1 LQLWRERGTAYVLE
15 RAWLRLRGPAR
26 YDPHWI
32 RAHDALSDAD
42 VAAIRRCIARLQRRP
57 VISIILAVADAP
69 PDAVRA
75 TIATLTGQIYES
87 WELLVVADATVATE
101 MRQLVEA
108 HAAAEPRIRLVLD
121 AGGGPV
127 AASNRGLEL
136 AGGEF
141 IARLAAGSRLA
152 RHALYLIAE
161 EINANPEANIIYA
174 DEDEIDARGRRSNP
188 QFKSDWNPDLFLS
201 QNYLTGLLMLRRELM
216 CEVGGFRAE
225 FTAAADYDLALRLIE
240 RIQAATIRHVPF
252 VLCHGAA
259 KEGAALSP
267 SGDER
272 VNDAV
277 QALTQHLARSG
288 IDATVDPSRSGRSF
302 RVRRKLSSPP
312 PVSLIMPTRDGMDF
326 LRAAIE
332 SIFERT
338 DYPNYE
344 IVVVDNR
351 SADPEAL
358 AYLMALERQERV
370 RVLRYDRPF
379 NFSAINNFA
388 ARECTSPILGLL
400 NNDIT
405 VIGGDWLRELA
416 SHAVRPEVG
425 AVGAMLYYPD
435 DTIQHAGI
443 IVGYGGTAV
452 NCYAGLPRGSPG
464 YFGRAGAIQNCSAVT
479 AACLLTRAAVFAELG
494 GLNEQRFAVAFNDVD
509 YCLRLREHGYLVTWT
524 PFAELYH
531 HESVTRGDDMDLDKR
546 TRFRNEEAHLV
557 RHWGAV
563 LANDPYYN
571 PNLSLHEGAFRWDDD
586 VRVVRPWRGERSG

>member
-1 LQLWRERGTAYVLE
+1 
-15 RAWLRLRGPAR
+15 
-26 YDPHWI
+26 
-32 RAHDALSDAD
+32 
-42 VAAIRRCIARLQRRP
+42 
-57 VISIILAVADAP
+57 
-69 PDAVRA
+69 
-75 TIATLTGQIYES
+75 
-87 WELLVVADATVATE
+87 
-101 MRQLVEA
+101 
-108 HAAAEPRIRLVLD
+108 
-121 AGGGPV
+121 
-127 AASNRGLEL
+127 
-136 AGGEF
+136 
-141 IARLAAGSRLA
+141 
-152 RHALYLIAE
+152 
-161 EINANPEANIIYA
+161 
-174 DEDEIDARGRRSNP
+174 
-188 QFKSDWNPDLFLS
+188 
-201 QNYLTGLLMLRRELM
+201 
-216 CEVGGFRAE
+216 
-225 FTAAADYDLALRLIE
+225 
-240 RIQAATIRHVPF
+240 
-252 VLCHGAA
+252 
-259 KEGAALSP
+259 
-267 SGDER
+267 
-272 VNDAV
+272 
-277 QALTQHLARSG
+277 
-288 IDATVDPSRSGRSF
+288 
-302 RVRRKLSSPP
+302 
-312 PVSLIMPTRDGMDF
+312 MPTRDGMDF

-358 AYLMALERQERV
+358 AYLTALERQERV

-388 ARECTSPILGLL
+388 ARQCTSPILGLL
-400 NNDIT
+400 NNDVT

-571 PNLSLHEGAFRWDDD
+571 PNLSLHEGAFRWGDD
-586 VRVVRPWRGERSG
+586 VRVVRPWRREP